1 MIEPV
6 AVLTEAPDSPAAM
19 RVRFANAVLDE
30 VERRKR
36 RLGVLSYDDLLSQ
49 LADALTGL
57 DAPARAGCADAG
69 SSC

>member
-1 MIEPV
+1 MVEPA
-6 AVLTEAPDSPAAM
+6 AVLTEAPDSTAAM
-19 RVRFANAVLDE
+19 RVRFAADVLDE

-49 LADALTGL
+49 LADALADPTP
-57 DAPARAGCADAG
+57 PARARMRTAG

>member
-1 MIEPV
+1 M
-6 AVLTEAPDSPAAM
+6 LTESPDSPAAM
-19 RVRFANAVLDE
+19 RVRFAPEVLDE

-49 LADALTGL
+49 LADALEDTDGGRPGGGCGTG
-57 DAPARAGCADAG
+57 G